1 MEQAGKVLVILGL
14 TLVLVGAILWLW
26 PRLGLGTIPLG
37 RLPGD
42 IYIDKGNTKFY
53 FPITSGILL
62 SLFLSGLSFLF
73 RKFFS

>member
-1 MEQAGKVLVILGL
+1 MEQAGKVLILLGL
-14 TLVLVGAILWLW
+14 TLIVVGLVLWFW
-26 PRLGLGTIPLG
+26 PKLGLGSLPLG

-62 SLFLSGLSFLF
+62 SIFLSGLSYLF
-73 RKFFS
+73 RKFFG